1 MGFWL
6 VTILSFLGYLATLA
20 PGLTWAHDGVD
31 GGGLAAAVHLLGI
44 PHPPGY
50 PTYVLLA
57 RAFTRPPFGSLAWR
71 MNLFSAVSASLAVG
85 LTYLAIRRLLR
96 SNAATP
102 AESTVLAGVA
112 ALSLAFSPTLWS
124 QAVITEVYALHAAFA
139 AFVLLCLV
147 QWEAQHRSAGPWP
160 ELAAIAFGVGL
171 GSHLTL
177 LFIGPAAILVL
188 ARNSGLA
195 RSRWVRLG
203 LLALL
208 GMGVYAY
215 LPWRARAWPPINW
228 GNPQSLSG
236 LWWQVSGG
244 PYRQY
249 AFGLPLS
256 FVPARLAAWASL
268 LGQQFGPVGL
278 TATLLGAWAA
288 WQSNRRF
295 AIALAIYYVLTVTYA
310 LGYNTTDSY
319 VYLIPSYL
327 VCTLWLAMGL
337 LWSRRNLW
345 TEIWGQRRWAVAA
358 SAMLLAIMPGLSW
371 NLNHQALS
379 LRTDHAA
386 QDYAAT
392 TFRALKPDA
401 IVFADEDRHV
411 FALWYYRYAEE
422 LDSGVTVL
430 AEGLLSFPWYG
441 ETLRRNGE
449 VVNLP
454 ATPNLAD
461 VVAANLA
468 RRPVYVTTP
477 HPELAGRFR
486 LRRLHDGLY
495 RVEAR

>member
-6 VTILSFLGYLATLA
+6 VTLVPLLGYLTTLA

-31 GGGLAAAVHLLGI
+31 GGDLAAAVHLLGI

-57 RAFTRPPFGSLAWR
+57 RAFTRLPFGSLAFR
-71 MNLFSAVSASLAVG
+71 MNLFSALSASLAVG
-85 LTYLAIRRLLR
+85 LIYLAARRLLR

-102 AESTVLAGVA
+102 AESTLLAGVA

-139 AFVLLCLV
+139 ALVLLCLA
-147 QWEAQHRSAGPWP
+147 QWEAERRVVGPWP
-160 ELAAIAFGVGL
+160 ELAVIAFGVGL

-177 LFIGPAAILVL
+177 LFVAPAALLVL
-188 ARNSGLA
+188 ARNGGLA
-195 RSRWVRLG
+195 RSRWVQLG

-228 GNPQSLSG
+228 GNPQTLRG
-236 LWWQVSGG
+236 LWWHLSGG
-244 PYRQY
+244 PYRHY
-249 AFGLPLS
+249 VFGLPLS

-268 LGQQFGPVGL
+268 LGQQFGPFGL
-278 TATLLGAWAA
+278 AATLIGAWAA
-288 WQSNRRF
+288 WQTNRRL
-295 AIALAIYYVLTVTYA
+295 AIALLIYYGLTVTYA
-310 LGYNTTDSY
+310 VGYNTTDSY

-327 VCTLWLAMGL
+327 VCALWLAMGL
-337 LWSRRNLW
+337 LWGRRNLW
-345 TEIWGQRRWAVAA
+345 PDIWGQRRWAVAA
-358 SAMLLAIMPGLSW
+358 SATLLAILPGLSW
-371 NLNHQALS
+371 NLNHRALN
-379 LRTDHAA
+379 LRADHAA
-386 QDYAAT
+386 QDYAVM
-392 TFRALKPDA
+392 TFLAVGPDA
-401 IVFADEDRHV
+401 IVFADEDLHV
-411 FALWYYRYAEE
+411 FALWYYRYVEE
-422 LDSGVTVL
+422 PESGVTVL
-430 AEGLLSFPWYG
+430 AEGLLNFPWYG

-449 VVNLP
+449 VVSLP

-468 RRPVYVTTP
+468 NRPVYVTTP

-486 LRRLHDGLY
+486 LRQLHDGLY
-495 RVEAR
+495 RVEPP